1 MNSNKISIL
10 FFGQL
15 VELTGKTELELS
27 DVKDTLAA
35 QDILKDLF
43 PQLGLTPYLLALDR
57 EIIHENIPLEGN
69 HTLALLP
76 PYAGG

>member
-1 MNSNKISIL
+1 MNSSKISIL

-15 VELTGKTELELS
+15 VEITGKTSLELS
-27 DVKDTLAA
+27 GIEDTLAA
-35 QDILKDLF
+35 QEILRDLF
-43 PQLGLTPYLLALDR
+43 PQLVETPYLLALDR

>member
-1 MNSNKISIL
+1 MISNKISIL

-15 VELTGKTELELS
+15 VEITGKTGMELS
-27 DVKDTLAA
+27 GIEDTRAA
-35 QDILKDLF
+35 QEVLKDLF
-43 PQLGLTPYLLALDR
+43 PLLGNIPYLLALDR

>member
-1 MNSNKISIL
+1 MNTNKISIL

-15 VELTGKTELELS
+15 TELTGKTELELS
-27 DVKDTLAA
+27 GIEDTLAA
-35 QDILKDLF
+35 QEILKDLF
-43 PQLGLTPYLLALDR
+43 PKLGQTPYLLALDR
-57 EIIHENIPLEGN
+57 EIIHENIPLKGN

>member
-1 MNSNKISIL
+1 MNTNKVSIL

-15 VELTGKTELELS
+15 VELTGKTDMELS
-27 DVKDTLAA
+27 NVEDTLAA
-35 QDILKDLF
+35 REILQDLF
-43 PQLGLTPYLLALDR
+43 PDLGQTPYLMALDR
-57 EIIHENIPLEGN
+57 EIIHDNMPLTGN

>member
-15 VELTGKTELELS
+15 VEITGKPGMELS
-27 DVKDTLAA
+27 GIEDTFAV
-35 QDILKDLF
+35 QQILKDLY
-43 PQLGLTPYLLALDR
+43 PLLGSTPYLLALDR